1 MIIAFDG
8 ITPRIGSDVFLAPTA
23 VVIGDV
29 EIGDNASI
37 WFGAVLRGD
46 FGRIVIGPGCSI
58 QDNAVVHVFG
68 KVSTILEE
76 NVTIAH
82 GCALEGCHIG
92 AGSVVGSNS
101 VILPRTRIGEHVMIA
116 AGSVVP
122 EGADIPPRVLVAG
135 APATVKKELSGSA
148 LEWIQRA
155 PDDYQGMH
163 ARYRAQGI
171 GVVPDEFA
179 AGS

>member
-1 MIIAFDG
+1 MIVEFEG
-8 ITPRIGSDVFLAPTA
+8 ITPRIGREVFLAPNAT
-23 VVIGDV
+23 VIGDV
-29 EIGDNASI
+29 EIGDNVSI

-46 FGRIVIGPGCSI
+46 FGKIVIGNGCSI

-92 AGSVVGSNS
+92 AGTVVGSNS
-101 VILPRTRIGEHVMIA
+101 VILPRTRIGEEVMVA
-116 AGSVVP
+116 AGSVIP

-135 APATVKKELSGSA
+135 APATVKKGLSGSA
-148 LEWIQRA
+148 LQWIKRA
-155 PDDYQGMH
+155 PGDYQALQ

-171 GVVPDEFA
+171 GVASEQL

>member
-1 MIIAFDG
+1 MIIDFEG
-8 ITPRIGSDVFLAPTA
+8 TTPNIGREVFLAPTA

-29 EIGDNASI
+29 EIGDNVSV

-46 FGRIVIGPGCSI
+46 FGKIVIGPGCSI
-58 QDNAVVHVFG
+58 QDNAVVHVFTDLTT
-68 KVSTILEE
+68 VLEE

-82 GCALEGCHIG
+82 GCAVEGCHIG
-92 AGSVVGSNS
+92 AGTVVGSNT
-101 VILPRTRIGEHVMIA
+101 VILPNTRIGEQVMIA

-122 EGADIPPRVLVAG
+122 EGAEIPSRVLVAG

-148 LEWIQRA
+148 LEWIERA
-155 PDDYQGMH
+155 PDDYQQMQ
-163 ARYRAQGI
+163 ARYRAQGV
-171 GVVPDEFA
+171 GVVPADF